1 MPDADQGRVRA
12 RPLDNNPLGRNAI
25 PRGAK
30 ERTGKSKAR
39 IDNAGRLM
47 RELSDLE
54 TRTAKGVTQIDSTGT
69 DRRTTCPL
77 SIENLGQTL
86 SFRFR
91 PARPPHVE
99 PLRRRAGVVCRA
111 AFTAAPRPEGATLS
125 GDHSRLPLA
134 DCPAIRNVLGNFPVP
149 QSLKVPKSLYQ
160 SPSGTSGSCAFHS
173 ASSNRSSCETLRSLA
188 RSRRWAHF
196 SLGSRSH

>member
-1 MPDADQGRVRA
+1 VDFRPTDRNAALSTAILVYHSMPDAAQVRVRA
-12 RPLDNNPLGRNAI
+12 RPHDNNPLGRNAI

-77 SIENLGQTL
+77 SVENLGQAFSL
-86 SFRFR
+86 RFD
-91 PARPPHVE
+91 PVGPPHVE
-99 PLRRRAGVVCRA
+99 PLRRRAGARPDRPPHATARRRPAARRA
-111 AFTAAPRPEGATLS
+111 HQRPRHP
-125 GDHSRLPLA
+125 
-134 DCPAIRNVLGNFPVP
+134 
-149 QSLKVPKSLYQ
+149 
-160 SPSGTSGSCAFHS
+160 
-173 ASSNRSSCETLRSLA
+173 
-188 RSRRWAHF
+188 
-196 SLGSRSH
+196 